1 MMNPFAGDA
10 VFTLEVLRAS
20 DPPGNLSAWD
30 DYVLAAGRS
39 TSFRLDEFAEGDEVL
54 GARITSSLGRV
65 AAATLGI
72 TKGRGVRSAIGVS
85 GEPPDQAYLPGAG
98 DDGDS
103 AVTIV
108 APGDRSTTYAGS
120 VFGGRGSQLVE
131 KGREQRQRGET
142 SARVAVETTGP
153 STIWLRGGRDRP
165 GFVATRRTA
174 GVEQDLGSTTGVAA
188 AGPDWIVFPSVGEA
202 PQEPSLVLTNPGA
215 EPARLTLTTLP
226 TEGNPVV
233 KQLEIRPGRTVE
245 APKALLESSP
255 SAPVLVHA
263 SSGGVVAA
271 TASYSQGKDGLA
283 AYAVSA
289 GVAIDAG
296 WVADTP

>member
-1 MMNPFAGDA
+1 
-10 VFTLEVLRAS
+10 
-20 DPPGNLSAWD
+20 
-30 DYVLAAGRS
+30 
-39 TSFRLDEFAEGDEVL
+39 
-54 GARITSSLGRV
+54 
-65 AAATLGI
+65 
-72 TKGRGVRSAIGVS
+72 
-85 GEPPDQAYLPGAG
+85 
-98 DDGDS
+98 
-103 AVTIV
+103 
-108 APGDRSTTYAGS
+108 

-153 STIWLRGGRDRP
+153 STIWLRGGRGRP
-165 GFVATRRTA
+165 GFVATRRTV

-245 APKALLESSP
+245 APKGLLESSP